1 MAITRLLIANRGEV
15 AVRIIRTAAELGIA
29 TVAVYAADDAAG
41 LHVTLAD
48 EAVLLE
54 GSGPAAYLD
63 IDQLVAVAQRLRC
76 DAVHPGW
83 GFLSEQA
90 TFAERCAA
98 AGLIFV
104 GPEPATL
111 QALGDKVA
119 ARALAA
125 TQGVPVLRG
134 SEGPV
139 TLEEAQ
145 TFLEALGPGG
155 AVMLK
160 AVAGG
165 GGRGMRVVR
174 DPAALAAA
182 YRRCQSEARRA
193 FGNEAVY
200 VEEYLPRARHIEVQI
215 VGDGSG
221 AVSHLYERDCSL
233 QRRHQKLVELAPCP
247 VLAPELRARLTA
259 AAVRLGA
266 ALRYRGVGT
275 IEFLVDAEGVGTP
288 AGRYAFIEA
297 NPRLQVEHTVTEEV
311 LGLDLVR
318 VQLALAE
325 GATLA
330 ELGLTQDAVPAP
342 RGLALQLRVNAEEMR
357 PTGEVRPSAGT
368 LTVFQPPAG
377 PGVRIDTAAY
387 PGYTLGAAYDSL
399 LAKIIIH
406 TPADSF
412 ADLVARARRALRELR
427 VAGVATTAP
436 FLQNL
441 LAHPAFTP
449 QALCTTWIEEHLAE
463 LAQPREAPAEPA
475 PAQLTAPAGS
485 PPLDPRDPLAVLVY
499 GKQRPAPVTDAT
511 PAADAGGPGVVCAP
525 LTATVVAVE
534 VQEGERVQRE
544 QEVVVLSAM
553 KMEHALRA
561 PVSGRVQR
569 VTVAPGATVV
579 AGTPLLVIAPE
590 EEAAVEEAAEV
601 MPDLDR
607 IRPDL
612 AEALERRQRMRDEGR
627 PQAVAARHSTGH
639 RTARENIAAL
649 CDPGTFVEYG
659 PLVLAAQRQRR
670 SLEELIK
677 KSPADGLVM
686 GIGTINGALFPEPV
700 SRCVVM
706 AYDYTVFA
714 GTQGARNHA
723 KMDRMLEVATRERL
737 PVVLFAEGGGGR
749 AGDTESLGTGAG
761 STRTFEHFARLS
773 GLVPL
778 VGITTGFCFAGNAA
792 LLGCCDVIIATH
804 GSNIGMGG
812 PAMIEG
818 GGLGVYAPE
827 EIGPLSVQVPNGVVD
842 VVVEDEAEAVQ
853 VTRQYLG
860 YFQGMLPHWEAADQR
875 LLRHLVPEN
884 RLRVY
889 DVRAVLRTLADI
901 GSVLELRPEFG
912 AGMVTALA
920 RIEGRPLGIIANDPA
935 HLGGAITA
943 AGADKAARFMQLCDA
958 FDLPL
963 LFLCDTPGIMV
974 GPEVERT
981 ALVRH
986 SSRMFVIGAN
996 LTVPCLAVVLRKAY
1010 GLGALAM
1017 TAGSFKAPLA
1027 TVSWPTGEFGGMN
1040 LEGQVKLGYRNELA
1054 AVTDVEERQRLFAE
1068 LVARA
1073 YERGKALQEASIFGV
1088 DDVID
1093 PAETRAWIM
1102 AVLRSVRPGPPR
1114 MGKKRP
1120 AIDAW

>member
-15 AVRIIRTAAELGIA
+15 AVRIIRTAAELGI
-29 TVAVYAADDAAG
+29 TTIAVYAADDAAG
-41 LHVTLAD
+41 LHVTLAN
-48 EAVLLE
+48 EAVALE

-63 IDQLVAVAQRLRC
+63 IDQLLAVAQRLRC

-83 GFLSEQA
+83 GFLSEHA
-90 TFAERCAA
+90 AFAARCVA
-98 AGLIFV
+98 AGLVFV
-104 GPEPATL
+104 GPEAGTL

-125 TQGVPVLRG
+125 AQGIPVLRG
-134 SEGPV
+134 SDGPV
-139 TLEEAQ
+139 TLAEAQ
-145 TFLEALGPGG
+145 AFLEALGPDG

-174 DPAALAAA
+174 EPAALAAA

-193 FGNEAVY
+193 FGSEAVY

-221 AVSHLYERDCSL
+221 AVSHLYERECSL

-247 VLAPELRARLTA
+247 VLAPELRARLTT
-259 AAVRLGA
+259 AAVRLAA

-275 IEFLVDAEGVGTP
+275 VEFLVAADDVDKPE
-288 AGRYAFIEA
+288 GRYAFIEA
-297 NPRLQVEHTVTEEV
+297 NPRLQVEHTITEEV
-311 LGLDLVR
+311 LGIDLVR
-318 VQLALAE
+318 VQLALAA

-330 ELGLTQDAVPAP
+330 ELGLTQEAVPAP
-342 RGLALQLRVNAEEMR
+342 RGLALQLRVNAEEVQ

-368 LTVFQPPAG
+368 LTVFQPPMG
-377 PGVRIDTAAY
+377 PGVRVDTAAY

-399 LAKIIIH
+399 LAKIVLH
-406 TPADSF
+406 APTGSF

-427 VAGVATTAP
+427 VSGVATTAP

-449 QALCTTWIEEHLAE
+449 QALCTTWVEEHLAE
-463 LAQPREAPAEPA
+463 LAQPREEPAEQAVA
-475 PAQLTAPAGS
+475 PSEEA
-485 PPLDPRDPLAVLVY
+485 PLDPRDPLAVLVY
-499 GKQRPAPVTDAT
+499 GKTRSQPVPAAT
-511 PAADAGGPGVVCAP
+511 PVDGLDDPGVVRAP

-534 VQEGERVQRE
+534 VREGERVRRE

-569 VTVAPGATVV
+569 VAVAPGATVA

-590 EEAAVEEAAEV
+590 DDPAAAEATEAAL
-601 MPDLDR
+601 DLER

-612 AEALERRQRMRDEGR
+612 AEVLERRQRTRDEAR
-627 PQAVAARHSTGH
+627 PQAVAARHATGH
-639 RTARENIAAL
+639 RTTRENIAAL
-649 CDPGTFVEYG
+649 CEPGTFVEYG
-659 PLVLAAQRQRR
+659 PLALAAQRQRR
-670 SLEELIK
+670 SLEELIA

-686 GIGTINGALFPEPV
+686 GIGTVNGALFPEPV
-700 SRCVVM
+700 SRCVVL

-723 KMDRMLEVATRERL
+723 KMDRMLEVAARERL

-749 AGDTESLGTGAG
+749 AGDTETLGTGAG

-778 VGITTGFCFAGNAA
+778 VGIVMGRCFAGNAA
-792 LLGCCDVIIATH
+792 LLGCCDVIIATADA
-804 GSNIGMGG
+804 NIGMGG

-842 VVVEDEAEAVQ
+842 VAVADEAEAVQ
-853 VTRQYLG
+853 VAQQYLS
-860 YFQGMLPHWEAADQR
+860 YFQGQLAQWEAADQR

-889 DVRAVLRTLADI
+889 DVRAVIRTLADT
-901 GSVLELRPEFG
+901 GSVLELRPSFG
-912 AGMVTALA
+912 AGMITALA
-920 RIEGRPLGIIANDPA
+920 RVEGRALGIIANDPT

-943 AGADKAARFMQLCDA
+943 EGADKAARFMQLCDA

-974 GPEVERT
+974 GPEAERT

-986 SSRMFVIGAN
+986 TSRMFVIGAN

-1027 TVSWPTGEFGGMN
+1027 TVAWPTGEFGGMN

-1054 AVTDVEERQRLFAE
+1054 AISDVEERQRMFTE

-1073 YERGKALQEASIFGV
+1073 YERGKALREAEIFGV

-1093 PAETRAWIM
+1093 PAETRAWLS

-1114 MGKKRP
+1114 TGKKRQ
-1120 AIDAW
+1120 AVDAW